1 MGVAKRPKSHSGEQA
16 TRHWQPVGPVPTIAQ
31 RVAAALRDRMLGGAF
46 RPGEF
51 IRQEEVAL
59 GLGVSRMPVR
69 EALMVLANEGFVVRV
84 PRRGFQI
91 PDRSIRD
98 LIELYPILTVLER
111 AAGAAS
117 LPKLTAADRS
127 ALRRTCAELQR
138 ATAAM
143 DAARALELNLDF
155 HRLLASRCGNRR
167 LIDLLETL
175 GREILQLEFWS
186 FANPDH
192 RAIATREHD
201 DILAAV
207 EVGDFDRALQLM
219 ETNRLL
225 ARDAFIRQFKTEDE
239 TRPDQ

>member
-1 MGVAKRPKSHSGEQA
+1 MMRAGELVARD
-16 TRHWQPVGPVPTIAQ
+16 WQPVGSVPTVAQ
-31 RVAAALRDRMLGGAF
+31 RVAAALRDQMLAGAF

-51 IRQEEVAL
+51 IRQEEVAQ

-98 LIELYPILTVLER
+98 LIDLYPILTVLER
-111 AAGAAS
+111 TAGATS
-117 LPKLTAADRS
+117 LPKLTVGDRS
-127 ALRRTCAELQR
+127 ALRRTCTELRR
-138 ATAAM
+138 ATEAM

-192 RAIATREHD
+192 RAMATREHD
-201 DILAAV
+201 DIVVAV
-207 EVGDFDRALQLM
+207 EAGDVDGALGLM

-239 TRPDQ
+239 TRPEK